1 MSFAAPAVLWGLL
14 LLPLALIM
22 YGVAQRRRGRVA
34 ARFTNLAL
42 LPNLAPQAPGWRR
55 HASAALYLLALSA
68 LLMALARPQAVVTV
82 PQEQATIVLVMD
94 TSISMIAT
102 DVQPNRLT
110 AARTA
115 GQRFLDTVPEPFRVA
130 VVSFSTVAQTLTIP
144 TVDRQAAREALGSL
158 RAEGGTAM
166 GDALEHALQ
175 VVRDSEAGGGGA
187 GLPIPAPSPTPASAP
202 PAAILLLSD
211 GANTAGQTPPLEAAA
226 RARAL
231 GVPVYTIALGTP
243 GGTIES
249 PDAPGSGQR
258 LAVPPDESTLR
269 QIAELTGGRFFNAAT
284 AADLRA
290 VYDTLGTRLGEAE
303 EQREVTA
310 AFAAAATAL
319 MGAGG
324 ALALRWFH
332 RFP

>member
-14 LLPLALIM
+14 LLPLAFIM
-22 YGVAQRRRGRVA
+22 YGIAQRRRGQAA

-55 HASAALYLLALSA
+55 HAPAALYLLALSA
-68 LLMALARPQAVVTV
+68 LLMALARPQAVLTV

-94 TSISMIAT
+94 TSISMVAT

-115 GQRFLDTVPEPFRVA
+115 GQRFLDSVPEPFRVA
-130 VVSFSTVAQTLTIP
+130 VVSFSNVAQTLTVP

-166 GDALEHALQ
+166 GDALDHALQ
-175 VVRDSEAGGGGA
+175 VVRDSEAGGA
-187 GLPIPAPSPTPASAP
+187 STGLPTPAPSPTPSSSP
-202 PAAILLLSD
+202 PTAILLLSD
-211 GANTAGQTPPLEAAA
+211 GANTAGQAQPLEAAA
-226 RARAL
+226 RARQL

-290 VYDTLGTRLGEAE
+290 VYDTLGSRLGEAE

-310 AFAAAATAL
+310 AFAGAATAL
-319 MGAGG
+319 LIAGG